1 MSIDSGKPKQKQPR
15 VLRDQVRDSGV
26 PWPEVV
32 WGFLEELDNPNTK
45 RNYLS
50 QLQKWLPLVQSHDL
64 RLVEPWELLQI
75 RHSILD
81 NGLSDADHRQAL
93 AAMQGFFL
101 CQGQQSRFQSLP
113 ENYAQEV
120 FGSEKQFHPRKR
132 ERLLGP
138 DLDKALDEGTI

>member
-1 MSIDSGKPKQKQPR
+1 MSIKSGEPKQKQPR
-15 VLRDQVRDSGV
+15 ALRDQVRDSGV

-32 WGFLEELDNPNTK
+32 WGFLEELDNPNTQ

-50 QLQKWLPLVQSHDL
+50 QLRKWLPLVQSYDL
-64 RLVEPWELLQI
+64 KLVEPWELLQI

-101 CQGQQSRFQSLP
+101 CQGEQSRFQNLS
-113 ENYAQEV
+113 ENYIEEV
-120 FGSEKQFHPRKR
+120 FGSEKELSRRRKKR
-132 ERLLGP
+132 YWGS
-138 DLDKALDEGTI
+138 DDE